1 MIGNIVISDKL
12 KVDENFNVVNSLDD
26 TIEGI
31 PTLIVG
37 LGIANKLGIKL
48 NYVDRQ
54 IDGNTYWTFSK
65 KEKRNIFEEDLFY
78 FIEDSYSSLINNI
91 DYTFIDVVLFSDEEV
106 KYIFKTI
113 KNSTDVISVQIED
126 MLYVLINKRIYG
138 IDLNQIKF
146 VDGDVDKLIERIKNW
161 SNVFLDNDEILIE
174 YKNKLGMLNDEV
186 KYIPLLYSI
195 RKNG

>member
-48 NYVDRQ
+48 NYVDRK
-54 IDGNTYWTFSK
+54 IDDKTYWTFSK

-78 FIEDSYSSLINNI
+78 FIENSYNSLINNI
-91 DYTFIDVVLFSDEEV
+91 DYTFIDVVLFSDDEV
-106 KYIFKTI
+106 KSIFNYIK
-113 KNSTDVISVQIED
+113 KSSDVVSTHIDD
-126 MLYVLINKRIYG
+126 MLYIFMDKRIFG

-146 VDGDVDKLIERIKNW
+146 VGGDVEKLVTRIKRW
-161 SNVFLDNDEILIE
+161 SNVFLDNKEILIE
-174 YKNKLGMLNDEV
+174 YKNTLGMLNDEV

-195 RKNG
+195 TENG

>member
-48 NYVDRQ
+48 NYVDRK
-54 IDGNTYWTFSK
+54 IDDKTYWTFSK

-78 FIEDSYSSLINNI
+78 FIENSYNSLINNI
-91 DYTFIDVVLFSDEEV
+91 DYTFIDVVLFSDDEV
-106 KYIFKTI
+106 KSIFNYIK
-113 KNSTDVISVQIED
+113 KSSDVVSTHIDD
-126 MLYVLINKRIYG
+126 MLYIFMDKRIFG

-146 VDGDVDKLIERIKNW
+146 VGGDVEKLVTRIKRW
-161 SNVFLDNDEILIE
+161 SNVFLDNKEILIE
-174 YKNKLGMLNDEV
+174 YKNNLGMLNDEV

-195 RKNG
+195 RENG